1 MDWRSTKGMTMT
13 STASRWLPAGLAPL
27 ERSALSFLS
36 MMQSPVRIEEH
47 LDGKSYL
54 LRAEV
59 PGVDPAKDLTVTYL
73 DGTLRLQIRRTDT
86 RKDKTYTEFNYGSYD
101 RTVAVSMMDEHSIRA
116 SYQDGILEIKAKLS
130 DEEEPHRGI
139 DIKVG
144 ATVKTN
150 GAKR

>member
-1 MDWRSTKGMTMT
+1 MT
-13 STASRWLPAGLAPL
+13 SNASRWLPAGLAPF

-36 MMQSPVRIEEH
+36 MMHSPVRIEER

-59 PGVDPAKDLTVTYL
+59 PGVDPAKDLTVTYH
-73 DGTLRLQIRRTDT
+73 DGTLRLQIRRTDV
-86 RKDKTYTEFNYGSYD
+86 RKDKSYTEFNYGSYD

-139 DIKVG
+139 DIKVD
-144 ATVKTN
+144 ATAKTRA
-150 GAKR
+150 AKR

>member
-1 MDWRSTKGMTMT
+1 MTNNV
-13 STASRWLPAGLAPL
+13 AKWLPAGLAPF

-36 MMQSPVRIEEH
+36 MMQSPVRIEER

-59 PGVDPAKDLTVTYL
+59 PGVDPAKDLTVTYH
-73 DGTLRLQIRRTDT
+73 DGTLRLQIHRADV

-116 SYQDGILEIKAKLS
+116 SYQDGILEIRAKLS
-130 DEEEPHRGI
+130 DEEEPRRGI

-144 ATVKTN
+144 NAVKANT
-150 GAKR
+150 AKR